1 MSEASGSKRLL
12 RPLVTY
18 WPIIAISVLAA
29 VIIASR
35 YLKYSTPMYESTAK
49 LKLADIHEG
58 VPNSNLYKDFDIFT
72 SSNKIAAE
80 VELIKSKLI
89 ISNALDSL
97 GFDVAYFR
105 KGEIHDMEIYEE
117 PPFSVKY
124 SLHDSSVMNKRI
136 AVEILNKEQ
145 FRITIP
151 KANPATR
158 VAKFGEMIFIS
169 KGFLMLDK
177 NTNLL
182 KKRPDYNFVDNY
194 YFNIYT
200 RDYVIDKIIGDNIDI
215 TAIDKD
221 VPIIRL
227 TYKSP
232 VAEKA
237 AAFSNALAKAYV
249 DDYVKNRTSAAGK
262 TVEFINSQLDDV
274 SGKLANSENN
284 IESYRDSKNIINI
297 KQETET
303 NLKKIAEMKI
313 QLSNMKMNLSAM
325 DSLYEYVQVDDI
337 RFLTLAPNFE
347 AFTDLLSTEMIKKIK
362 QLESERKDLLL
373 KYTAGNPQ
381 VKIIDSKLK
390 DITSYL
396 RESIKNTRNNL
407 QIKYGEIEEAI
418 AFAERD
424 FIGLPTKEKTITIL
438 EREFNHYQ
446 NIYNFLSEKRT
457 EASIAESATLN
468 FHRVIS
474 KAEVPIAPISPK
486 PTITMIL
493 AVFIALVL
501 SVTFVYVLDNIR
513 SNTYDSSQ
521 IEEVS
526 HLSIIAEVP
535 NLTGKGRN
543 AFSSVAIRMSMH
555 PSLCV
560 NSVVAFTSYKSQ
572 EGKTYLAN
580 QFGKAMV
587 RAGHAAIRV
596 DFSGYFDNEDVSPVT
611 KGLSPSELEKYI
623 KEDLKNG
630 LDTIQ
635 LGTIM
640 NKYALF
646 PGSKELSQLI
656 QVLKEQYAYVLL
668 DVPSLKENEEMVALL
683 TEASATIVI
692 YRFGKSTSSQIAY
705 FNKLM
710 LELRINNA
718 FVINNMVEEGL
729 NVGKPIKNLKNWIVG
744 VMTTFKAKRNYQR
757 EGSMA

>member
-58 VPNSNLYKDFDIFT
+58 IPNSNLYKDFDIFT

-169 KGFLMLDK
+169 KGFLMLNK

-194 YFNIYT
+194 YFKIYT

-249 DDYVKNRTSAAGK
+249 DDYVKNRTNAAGK

-274 SGKLANSENN
+274 SGKLANSENS

-297 KQETET
+297 RQETET

-325 DSLYEYVQVDDI
+325 DSLYEYVQVDDA

-381 VKIIDSKLK
+381 VKIIDAKLK

-474 KAEVPIAPISPK
+474 KAEIPIAPISPK

-501 SVTFVYVLDNIR
+501 SITFVYVLDNIR
-513 SNTYDSSQ
+513 SNTYDSAQ

-535 NLTGKGRN
+535 NLTGKSRN
-543 AFSSVAIRMSMH
+543 AFSSVAIRMAMH
-555 PSLCV
+555 PSLGV
-560 NSVVAFTSYKSQ
+560 NSVIAFSSYKSQ

-587 RAGHAAIRV
+587 RAGHSAIRV
-596 DFSGYFDNEDVSPVT
+596 DFSGYFDNDDASPLA
-611 KGLSPSELEKYI
+611 KGLSSNELAKYI

-646 PGSKELSQLI
+646 PGSKELTQLI
-656 QVLKEQYAYVLL
+656 QVLKEQYTYVLL
-668 DVPSLKENEEMVALL
+668 DVPSFKENEEMVALL
-683 TEASATIVI
+683 PEASATIVV

-729 NVGKPIKNLKNWIVG
+729 NVGKPIKNLKNWILG
-744 VMTTFKAKRNYQR
+744 VVTTVKAKRNYQR

>member
-169 KGFLMLDK
+169 KGFLMLNK

-182 KKRPDYNFVDNY
+182 KKRPDYNFVDKY
-194 YFNIYT
+194 YFNINT

-249 DDYVKNRTSAAGK
+249 DDYVKNRTNAAGK

-274 SGKLANSENN
+274 SGKLANSENS

-297 KQETET
+297 RQETET

-325 DSLYEYVQVDDI
+325 DSLYEYVQVDDA

-381 VKIIDSKLK
+381 VKIIDAKLK

-474 KAEVPIAPISPK
+474 KAEIPIAPISPK

-501 SVTFVYVLDNIR
+501 SITFVYVLDNIR
-513 SNTYDSSQ
+513 SNTYDSAQ

-543 AFSSVAIRMSMH
+543 AFSAVAIRMAMH
-555 PSLCV
+555 PSLGV
-560 NSVVAFTSYKSQ
+560 NSVIAFSSYKSQ

-596 DFSGYFDNEDVSPVT
+596 DFSGYFDNDDVSPIA
-611 KGLSPSELEKYI
+611 KGLSTSELAKYI

-646 PGSKELSQLI
+646 PGSKELTQLI
-656 QVLKEQYAYVLL
+656 QVLKEQYTYVLL
-668 DVPSLKENEEMVALL
+668 DVPSLKENEEMVALVP
-683 TEASATIVI
+683 EASATIVV

-710 LELRINNA
+710 LELRISNA

-744 VMTTFKAKRNYQR
+744 VVTTFKVKRNYQR

>member
-169 KGFLMLDK
+169 KGFLMLNK

-182 KKRPDYNFVDNY
+182 KKRPDYNFVDKY
-194 YFNIYT
+194 YFNINT

-249 DDYVKNRTSAAGK
+249 DDYVKNRTNAAGK

-284 IESYRDSKNIINI
+284 IETYRDSKNIINI
-297 KQETET
+297 RQETET

-325 DSLYEYVQVDDI
+325 DSLYEYVQVDDV

-373 KYTAGNPQ
+373 KYTSGNPQ
-381 VKIIDSKLK
+381 VKIIDAKLK

-501 SVTFVYVLDNIR
+501 SITFVYVLDNIR
-513 SNTYDSSQ
+513 SNTYDSAQ

-543 AFSSVAIRMSMH
+543 AFSAVAIRMAMH
-555 PSLCV
+555 PSLGV
-560 NSVVAFTSYKSQ
+560 NSVIAFSSYKSQ

-596 DFSGYFDNEDVSPVT
+596 DFSGYFDNDDVSPIA
-611 KGLSPSELEKYI
+611 KGLSTSELAKYI

-646 PGSKELSQLI
+646 PGSKELTQLI
-656 QVLKEQYAYVLL
+656 QVLKEQYTYVLL
-668 DVPSLKENEEMVALL
+668 DVPSLKENEEMVALVP
-683 TEASATIVI
+683 EASATIVV

-710 LELRINNA
+710 LELRISNA

-744 VMTTFKAKRNYQR
+744 VVTTFKVKRNYQR

>member
-169 KGFLMLDK
+169 KGFLMLNK

-194 YFNIYT
+194 YFKIYT

-249 DDYVKNRTSAAGK
+249 DDYVKNRTNAAGK

-284 IESYRDSKNIINI
+284 IETYRDSKNIINI
-297 KQETET
+297 RQETET

-325 DSLYEYVQVDDI
+325 DSLYEYVQVDDV

-373 KYTAGNPQ
+373 KYTSGNPQ
-381 VKIIDSKLK
+381 VKIIDAKLK

-501 SVTFVYVLDNIR
+501 SITFVYVLDNIR
-513 SNTYDSSQ
+513 SNTYDSAQ

-543 AFSSVAIRMSMH
+543 AFSAVAIRMAMH
-555 PSLCV
+555 PSLGV
-560 NSVVAFTSYKSQ
+560 NSVIAFSSYKSQ

-596 DFSGYFDNEDVSPVT
+596 DFSGYFDNDDVSPIA
-611 KGLSPSELEKYI
+611 KGLSTSELAKYI

-646 PGSKELSQLI
+646 PGSKELTQLI
-656 QVLKEQYAYVLL
+656 QVLKEQYTYVLL
-668 DVPSLKENEEMVALL
+668 DVPSLKENEEMVALVP
-683 TEASATIVI
+683 EASATIVV

-710 LELRINNA
+710 LELRISNA

-744 VMTTFKAKRNYQR
+744 VVTTFKVKRNYQR

>member
-227 TYKSP
+227 TYKSQVP
-232 VAEKA
+232 EKA

-555 PSLCV
+555 PSLGV

-596 DFSGYFDNEDVSPVT
+596 DFSGYFDNEDVSPVA

-692 YRFGKSTSSQIAY
+692 YRFAKSTSSQIAY

>member
-1 MSEASGSKRLL
+1 MSEASGTKRLL
-12 RPLVTY
+12 RPLATY
-18 WPIIAISVLAA
+18 WPIIAICVFTAVL
-29 VIIASR
+29 IASR
-35 YLKYSTPMYESTAK
+35 YLKYSTPLFESTAK
-49 LKLADIHEG
+49 LKLADVNEG

-72 SSNKIAAE
+72 SSNKISAE

-89 ISNALDSL
+89 INNALDSL

-105 KGEIHDMEIYEE
+105 KGEIHDNEMYVE

-124 SLHDSSVMNKRI
+124 SLHDSSIMNKKI

-145 FRITIP
+145 FKITIP

-158 VAKFGEMIFIS
+158 IAKFGEMIFIS
-169 KGFLMLDK
+169 KGFLMLNK

-249 DDYVKNRTSAAGK
+249 DDYVKNRTNAASK

-274 SGKLANSENN
+274 SGRLANSENN
-284 IESYRDSKNIINI
+284 IETYRDSKNIINI
-297 KQETET
+297 RQETET

-313 QLSNMKMNLSAM
+313 QFSNMKMNLSAM

-362 QLESERKDLLL
+362 QLESERRDLLL

-381 VKIIDSKLK
+381 VKIIDAKLK

-407 QIKYGEIEEAI
+407 QIKYNEIEESI
-418 AFAERD
+418 ALAERD
-424 FIGLPTKEKTITIL
+424 FIGLPTKEKNITIL

-474 KAEVPIAPISPK
+474 KAEIPSAPISPK
-486 PTITMIL
+486 PAITMIL
-493 AVFIALVL
+493 AVFISLVL
-501 SVTFVYVLDNIR
+501 SVTFVYILDNIR
-513 SNTYDSSQ
+513 AHTYDTSQ

-526 HLSIIAEVP
+526 HLPVIAEVP
-535 NLTGKGRN
+535 NLTGKGKN
-543 AFSSVAIRMSMH
+543 AFSAVAMRMAMH
-555 PSLCV
+555 PSLSGNAV
-560 NSVVAFTSYKSQ
+560 IAFCSFKKQ
-572 EGKTYLAN
+572 EGKTYLAQ

-587 RAGHAAIRV
+587 RAGHHTLKV
-596 DFSGYFDNEDVSPVT
+596 DFSGYVDSEDATPVA
-611 KGLSPSELEKYI
+611 KGLSQTDLTSFI
-623 KEDLKNG
+623 KEDVKNG
-630 LDTIQ
+630 IDTLK
-635 LGTIM
+635 LGLLM
-640 NKYALF
+640 NRYALF
-646 PGSKELSQLI
+646 PGSKELSQAI
-656 QVLKEQYAYVLL
+656 KMLKERYTYVLL
-668 DVPSLKENEEMVALL
+668 DVPALKENEEMVALL
-683 TEASATIVI
+683 TEASATIVV
-692 YRFGKSTSSQIAY
+692 YRFGKSTVAQIAF

-710 LELRINNA
+710 LELRINKA
-718 FVINNMVEEGL
+718 LVINNMVEQGL
-729 NVGKPIKNLKNWIVG
+729 NLAKPLNNIKTWMIDVI
-744 VMTTFKAKRNYQR
+744 TTFGRKGKFKPERNV
-757 EGSMA
+757 A

>member
-227 TYKSP
+227 TYKSQVP
-232 VAEKA
+232 EKA

-249 DDYVKNRTSAAGK
+249 DDYVKNRTNAAGK

-555 PSLCV
+555 PSLGV

-596 DFSGYFDNEDVSPVT
+596 DFSGYFDNDDVSPVA
-611 KGLSPSELEKYI
+611 KGLSPNELEKYI